1 MRRLVMDVKDEISAG
16 GPSGPTTGT
25 TPNQGKARVAG
36 GEVGAVHSSD
46 EGGNDAG
53 AKGPYLVDENSAGQD
68 EAMAPFGEITTPPKV
83 RKLQRTL
90 YRKAKENKRWRAWSL
105 YADLCRRDVLETALG
120 SVLRNA
126 GAAGVDGMTTEFVKA
141 SAAAFLDGLQT
152 QLREKRYRPSPVLRV
167 WIPKPDGKQRPLG
180 IPTVTDRVVQA
191 ALRLLLEPIFEVDFN
206 DASYG
211 YRPKRS
217 AQQAIDAITAA
228 LVQGKT
234 EIIDA
239 DLSGYFDS
247 IDHAQLLRLVARRVS
262 DGSILKLVKLFLKA
276 PIVERT
282 QDGRSRITP
291 NDRGTPQGGV
301 ISPLLANVYLNGL
314 DHAVNNNPKLE
325 AKLVRYADDFVLL
338 TKPGRAAG
346 LQERLKVYLDR
357 KGLTLNA
364 AKTRLLDI
372 RQESLQFLGFTIRW
386 QQSRRTG
393 RCYPNVEPSAK
404 ARQKLHQNVRSQL
417 NRWTTHQSAVATVR
431 KLNQTV
437 RGWSHYFHHG
447 NSTRVFAAEQ
457 DWLRQRLRVWL
468 WRKYDRTLSRWS
480 FFTNDRLHGQYQ
492 LFSLPTR
499 AAYLR

>member
-1 MRRLVMDVKDEISAG
+1 MGIKDEISAG
-16 GPSGPTTGT
+16 GPLGLTRST
-25 TPNQGKARVAG
+25 TPNQGEARAAD
-36 GEVGAVHSSD
+36 GEVGAVHSSA

-120 SVLRNA
+120 SVLRNT
-126 GAAGVDGMTTEFVKA
+126 GAAGVDGMTTETAKS
-141 SAAAFLDGLQT
+141 SACVFLDGLQT

-206 DASYG
+206 DGSYG

-228 LVQGKT
+228 LMQGKT

-276 PIVERT
+276 PIVERM
-282 QDGRSRITP
+282 QDGRSWITP

-314 DHAVNNNPKLE
+314 DHAVNKNPKLE

-372 RQESLQFLGFTIRW
+372 RQESLQFLGFAIRW

-447 NSTRVFAAEQ
+447 NSTRVFGAEKA
-457 DWLRQRLRVWL
+457 WLQQRLRVWL